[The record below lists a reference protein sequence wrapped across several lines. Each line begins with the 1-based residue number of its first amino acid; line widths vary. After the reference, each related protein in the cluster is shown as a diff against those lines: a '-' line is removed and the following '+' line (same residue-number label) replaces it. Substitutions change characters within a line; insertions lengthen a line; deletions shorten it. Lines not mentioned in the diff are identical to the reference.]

1 MLFGILGPLLVRAG
15 DAVMAVPAARQRV
28 LLAVLLLHAGRAV
41 SPDELA
47 ETMWDGAPSAG
58 AAATLRTHV
67 MRLRRVLGPQA
78 GARVITRYPGYL
90 VDAGEEEVDLLRFAR
105 LCREGGAAVR
115 AGAWAEASG
124 TLGEALGLWRGEPL
138 ADIPSQILR
147 RDEAPQL
154 EQLRLQALEWRNDAQ
169 LHLGGHAELLPRLQS
184 LAAEHPLRE
193 RFQSQLMLAL
203 YRCGRQADALAAY
216 QHARRVLVDE
226 LGAEP
231 GTELRKLHQQI
242 LIADA
247 TLALR
252 DSARL
257 DAGGTRPVVPRELPA
272 TVQHFAG
279 RTAELAELTGLLG
292 RPEEPPGTVV
302 ISAIGGTAGVGKTAL
317 AVHWA
322 HRVAQRFPDGQLYVN
337 LRGYDPGQPMPA
349 ADALAGFLRSLGVA
363 GQDIPAD
370 AGERAAR
377 YRSLL
382 AGRRMLVVLDNAGS
396 VDQVRPLL
404 PGASACVAVVTSRD
418 ALTGLVAR
426 DGAARLDLDLL
437 PLADAVG
444 LLRALTGVRVDA
456 EPSAASALA
465 GHCCR
470 LPLALR
476 VAAELAAARP
486 AASLADLAAELA
498 DQQRRLDLLDAG
510 EDPRTAV
517 RAVFSWSYRH
527 LEAGAARAFRLAGL
541 HPGPDLDHY
550 AAAALTDSTPEQG
563 RRLHAQLARA
573 HLVEPTAPGRYA
585 LHDLLRSYAHELAI
599 ARDSE
604 PDRRA
609 VLTRLFDYYLH
620 TAGAAT
626 DTLFPAEVSRR
637 PRMASAAGPAPPV
650 TGPAAARAWLDTER
664 ANLVAAAVHAASHG
678 WPDHAAQL
686 AAILFRYL
694 DVGGYYPEAITIH
707 SHARRAASQLS
718 DHAAEA
724 TALTSL
730 GAVDIR
736 QGRYQQATGYLQ
748 QAASLFRQ
756 AGDRA
761 GEARALGNLGT
772 TDLQQGRTEQ
782 ASSHLQQAA
791 SLFRQA
797 GDRTGEAH
805 ALGTLGILDI
815 RQGRY
820 DLATSHLQQA
830 LNLCRETGYLAG
842 EIHALSN
849 LGEVDM
855 LQGRDHQATE
865 RLQQALALCREGGDR
880 AGEANVLADLGPAEL
895 RQGRHQQAADH
906 LRQALDRFREAG
918 DRGGEARARNGLG
931 QVLLATGQPARA
943 RTEHEA
949 ALGLAS
955 QIGEKLQEAH
965 AHNGLGNAYHARDEP
980 GPARDHWRQALTL
993 YTQLGAPEA
1002 GRVRAHLTGSDGD
1015 EGFGPLPP

>member
-1 MLFGILGPLLVRAG
+1 MLFGILGPLMVRA
-15 DAVMAVPAARQRV
+15 DDTVMDVPAARQRV
-28 LLAVLLLHAGRAV
+28 LLAVLLLHAGCAV
-41 SPDELA
+41 SPDALA
-47 ETMWDGAPSAG
+47 ETMWDGAPSAA

-78 GARVITRYPGYL
+78 GARLITRYPGYL
-90 VDAGEEEVDLLRFAR
+90 VDAGEEEVDLLRFAS
-105 LCREGGAAVR
+105 LCRQGGAAVR
-115 AGAWAEASG
+115 AGAWAEASA
-124 TLGEALGLWRGEPL
+124 TLGEALQLWRGEPL

-147 RDEAPQL
+147 RNEAPQL
-154 EQLRLQALEWRNDAQ
+154 EQLRLQALEWRNEAQ

-242 LIADA
+242 LAADA
-247 TLALR
+247 ALAPR
-252 DSARL
+252 ESARL

-279 RTAELAELTGLLG
+279 RTAEMAELTGLLG

-302 ISAIGGTAGVGKTAL
+302 ISAVGGTAGVGKTAL

-337 LRGYDPGQPMPA
+337 LRGYDPAQPMPA

-370 AGERAAR
+370 VGERAAR

-382 AGRRMLVVLDNAGS
+382 ADKRMLIVLDNAGS
-396 VDQVRPLL
+396 AEQVRPLL
-404 PGASACVAVVTSRD
+404 PGSSPCVAVVTSRD
-418 ALTGLVAR
+418 SLAGLVAR
-426 DGAARLDLDLL
+426 DGAARLNLDVL
-437 PLADAVG
+437 PLPDAVA
-444 LLRALTGVRVDA
+444 LLRALIGARADA
-456 EPSAASALA
+456 DLAAAVA
-465 GHCCR
+465 VAEQCCR

-476 VAAELAAARP
+476 VAAEIAAARP
-486 AASLADLAAELA
+486 AVLLTDLVAELA
-498 DQQRRLDLLDAG
+498 DHSQRLNLLDRFG
-510 EDPRTAV
+510 DPRTAV
-517 RAVFSWSYRH
+517 RAVFSWSYQH
-527 LEAGAARAFRLAGL
+527 LDTDAARAFRLAAL
-541 HPGPDLDHY
+541 HPGPNLDHY
-550 AAAALTDSTPEQG
+550 AAAALTGTTPEHA
-563 RRLHAQLARA
+563 RRLLDQLARA
-573 HLVEPTAPGRYA
+573 HLVQRSRLGHCSM
-585 LHDLLRSYAHELAI
+585 HDLLRSYAYELAI
-599 ARDSE
+599 GRDSE

-609 VLTRLFDYYLH
+609 ALTRLFGYYLH

-626 DTLFPAEVSRR
+626 DTMFPAEISRR
-637 PRMASAAGPAPPV
+637 PRMASATSPAPPV
-650 TGPAAARAWLDTER
+650 TGAAAARAWLDTER
-664 ANLVAAAVHAASHG
+664 ANLVATAVHAASDG
-678 WPDHAAQL
+678 WAGHATQL
-686 AAILFRYL
+686 AATLFRYL

-707 SHARRAASQLS
+707 SHARRAASQLR

-730 GAVDIR
+730 GAVDMR
-736 QGRYQQATGYLQ
+736 QGRYQQAASHLQ

-756 AGDRA
+756 AGDRT

-772 TDLQQGRTEQ
+772 IDLQQGRYEQ
-782 ASSHLQQAA
+782 ATSHLQQAG

-805 ALGTLGILDI
+805 ALGTLGILDL

-820 DLATSHLQQA
+820 EQAASHLQQA
-830 LNLCRETGYLAG
+830 LALSREIGDRAS
-842 EIHALSN
+842 EIHALDN

-855 LQGRDHQATE
+855 LQGRYQQATD
-865 RLQQALALCREGGDR
+865 RLHQALALSREGGDR
-880 AGEANVLADLGPAEL
+880 ASEANVLADLGPAEL

-906 LRQALDRFREAG
+906 LQQALDLFREAG

-931 QVLLATGQPARA
+931 EVLLATGQPARA
-943 RTEHEA
+943 RTEHA
-949 ALGLAS
+949 TALDLAS
-955 QIGEKLQEAH
+955 QIGEKSQEAH
-965 AHNGLGNAYHARDEP
+965 AHNGLGHAYHDARDYAL
-980 GPARDHWRQALTL
+980 ARQHWQQALHLFTH
-993 YTQLGAPEA
+993 LGAPEA
-1002 GRVRAHLTGSDGD
+1002 DRVRARLTAADD
-1015 EGFGPLPP
+1015 TEGLGQPRP